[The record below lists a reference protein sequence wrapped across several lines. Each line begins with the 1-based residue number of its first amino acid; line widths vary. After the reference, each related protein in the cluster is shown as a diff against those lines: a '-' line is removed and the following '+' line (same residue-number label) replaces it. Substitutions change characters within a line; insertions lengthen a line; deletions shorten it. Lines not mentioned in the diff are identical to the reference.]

1 MQVFNHLCM
10 FPRGDAAG
18 LCNCVVLQADFD
30 MLVPA
35 PAGAGLRERMLA
47 EAEVIKVVT
56 QVSGRAARDGKLCS
70 ALPTALPD
78 TPCSGRQGG

>member
-1 MQVFNHLCM
+1 M
-10 FPRGDAAG
+10 FPQVDAAG

-35 PAGAGLRERMLA
+35 PPGAGLRERMLA

-56 QVSGRAARDGKLCS
+56 QVSGRAAHYGRLCS
-70 ALPTALPD
+70 ALPD
-78 TPCSGRQGG
+78 TPCSGSRQAGRQAGRHGG